1 MDQTPYR
8 ILSCHCL
15 TFTPVFSPKI
25 PKTPGGWGITSKKR
39 HGDCLLLGNVR
50 GLPPIL
56 STRVKGPECLTLM
69 MLHDSAKVGDSERGL
84 HC

>member
-25 PKTPGGWGITSKKR
+25 PKTTGGRGITSKKH
-39 HGDCLLLGNVR
+39 HGDYLLLGNVR
-50 GLPPIL
+50 GPPPVL
-56 STRVKGPECLTLM
+56 STRVEGPKRLTLT
-69 MLHDSAKVGDSERGL
+69 MLHGSECGL